1 MFSKRSKTLI
11 ENIFGEILRIHRKE
25 RKLSQEDLAL
35 NAEIDRSFLSEIER
49 GIRKPTINTVFALC
63 YALHIKPSV
72 LIKEVE
78 EEYERQHGSTQN

>member
-1 MFSKRSKTLI
+1 MI
-11 ENIFGEILRIHRKE
+11 ENIFGEILRKHRKE
-25 RKLSQEDLAL
+25 HKLSQEDLAL

-78 EEYERQHGSTQN
+78 EEYERKHDTAHDLSDE

>member
-1 MFSKRSKTLI
+1 MI
-11 ENIFGEILRIHRKE
+11 ENIFGEMLRKHRKE

-63 YALHIKPSV
+63 NALHIKPSD

-78 EEYERQHGSTQN
+78 AEYERKREKADNLSDD